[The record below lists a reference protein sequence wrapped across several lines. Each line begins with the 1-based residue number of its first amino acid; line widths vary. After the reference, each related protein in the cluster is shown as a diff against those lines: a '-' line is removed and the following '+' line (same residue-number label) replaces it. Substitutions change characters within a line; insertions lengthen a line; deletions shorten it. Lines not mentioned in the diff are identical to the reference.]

1 MIKKRKLVFDKTT
14 YVFERYST
22 GGGAGEFTQTFHIYI
37 DKEFSEYKLVAEC
50 VGYSGDT
57 KYLLYKRDILIAKVG
72 NSDMYLPF
80 DMVVDSIKIIN
91 LDLYGR

>member
-14 YVFERYST
+14 YVFERYSI
-22 GGGAGEFTQTFHIYI
+22 GGGAGEFKQTFHIYI
-37 DKEFSEYKLVAEC
+37 DKEFSDYSLVAEC
-50 VGYSGDT
+50 IGFSGDT
-57 KYLLYKRDILIAKVG
+57 KYLLYKGDILIAKVG

-80 DMVVDSIKIIN
+80 SMVVDSIKIIN

>member
-1 MIKKRKLVFDKTT
+1 MIKKRKLVIDKTT

-72 NSDMYLPF
+72 NADMYLPF
-80 DMVVDSIKIIN
+80 AMVADSIKIIN